1 MTAPA
6 SRTWTTERG
15 RVYAHRDAFLKTSSF
30 TLPGCFL
37 GFYAFGILIWPNNN
51 ISSSPRF
58 SWNSRRVP
66 FPFPKSYLRSRF
78 RSRAN
83 LSWFY
88 PTKSTGGAMLNCS
101 CEMLW
106 KLVWGCMGSGTLTC
120 SLEHRVLI
128 FHPHLGFELKLTW
141 PLPLSHDFRNIG
153 LHVEAMFVYN
163 FFV

>member
-1 MTAPA
+1 MKINMDTGAQKVENKHSLWNSRIYWGILGSGGVGTFSYLLTFSYSCLAELINIALSYQGIIKHCKAMRLEEKLTKNNLQTNMTAPA

-66 FPFPKSYLRSRF
+66 FPFPKSYL
-78 RSRAN
+78 
-83 LSWFY
+83 
-88 PTKSTGGAMLNCS
+88 
-101 CEMLW
+101 
-106 KLVWGCMGSGTLTC
+106 
-120 SLEHRVLI
+120 
-128 FHPHLGFELKLTW
+128 LGF
-141 PLPLSHDFRNIG
+141 
-153 LHVEAMFVYN
+153 
-163 FFV
+163 